1 MKRTTLL
8 TGIAMLISLGSF
20 AQEIENKL
28 SKNHQE
34 WADRSW
40 PVTDTLVFGLPNEG
54 KLFIMFNHDEFS
66 VEELQEEFKPLM
78 QKATEFPDFTTL
90 YYRVCNNFS
99 QTSVKSVKNEIEKKY
114 VKWMNSI
121 ELNFPIGL
129 DFTAGK
135 FTPEVGF
142 QIALSRPGF
151 QIGGSLTNT
160 VYFPE
165 TLNSEMS
172 VNSNWFI
179 NAEYSWKPG
188 SLYANNHQ
196 TIQIGYL
203 LNDSKSKLFEGT
215 TMRAT
220 YNQTLSRYLSIQGGF
235 IGTKNMKI
243 FFPVIGFRIRF

>member
-1 MKRTTLL
+1 MKRFALI
-8 TGIAMLISLGSF
+8 TGIAVLISFESI

-34 WADRSW
+34 WANRSW
-40 PVTDTLVFGLPNEG
+40 PITDTLVFDFPNET
-54 KLFIMFNHDEFS
+54 KLYLLFNREEFN
-66 VEELQEEFKPLM
+66 VEELENEFKPLL
-78 QKATEFPDFTTL
+78 QTATELPEFIELF
-90 YYRVCNNFS
+90 YRICNNFS
-99 QTSVKSVKNEIEKKY
+99 STSINTVKNDIEKKY
-114 VKWMNSI
+114 VKWINSI
-121 ELNFPIGL
+121 ELNFPVGL

-135 FTPEVGF
+135 FTPEIGF
-142 QIALSRPGF
+142 QFALSRPGF

-165 TLNSEMS
+165 PVNSEIS

-203 LNDSKSKLFEGT
+203 INDSKSQLFEDT
-215 TMRAT
+215 TMRVT
-220 YNQTLSRYLSIQGGF
+220 YNQTLSRHISIQAG
-235 IGTKNMKI
+235 IVGTQNLKTYY
-243 FFPVIGFRIRF
+243 PVVGFRIRF